1 MSVAS
6 IIQRACFI
14 LPVFIFSLLHT
25 PSLAAV
31 VIPESDVVE
40 YCVKSGCDSQVFYR
54 YYNDNSERFCKE
66 RSYLVG
72 ESRQAKVMQS
82 VMHIAV
88 IKGMQPTAAVI
99 PLLESSLNP
108 SAVASSHANAAKGMW
123 QMKPDTA
130 RDMGLRVDAS
140 VDERLDIN
148 LSTTA
153 GLKYLSWLER
163 KFDGDHNLAVL
174 AYHTGI
180 GNVERMISKYG
191 TDNAWFLSRLLG
203 KNNADKDYLLKY
215 YSYSLALMKK
225 GC

>member
-1 MSVAS
+1 
-6 IIQRACFI
+6 
-14 LPVFIFSLLHT
+14 
-25 PSLAAV
+25 
-31 VIPESDVVE
+31 
-40 YCVKSGCDSQVFYR
+40 
-54 YYNDNSERFCKE
+54 
-66 RSYLVG
+66 
-72 ESRQAKVMQS
+72 
-82 VMHIAV
+82 
-88 IKGMQPTAAVI
+88 
-99 PLLESSLNP
+99 
-108 SAVASSHANAAKGMW
+108 
-123 QMKPDTA
+123 MKPDTA